1 MLIES
6 HPSKPMASLPQA
18 VARHA
23 WGRPLGALAGGQ
35 AAAIQS
41 SHHQQPPASGA
52 MPLAAITIAHT
63 SALVTAGL
71 AAMLRDMPDFD
82 VRIWGD
88 PASSVHRGLHESAV
102 RVVIG
107 DVVQVPDVLAA
118 APCRSGGALDR
129 EPRVVLIRSGDDTIE
144 PCPASALRVD
154 AWLSVDCSADELFA
168 TVHRLCSRLAPSL
181 PGSGSAVPVRGG
193 LAPGALRRVREH
205 IHQRLAE
212 RIELSDLAQI
222 AGLSECHFARAF
234 KQSVGMP
241 PHRYVL
247 QRRIEAAALM
257 IERTDRPLS
266 EIALDVGFSDQS
278 HFTRMFS
285 RLARQTPREFRH
297 QRR

>member
-6 HPSKPMASLPQA
+6 HSSKSMDPFLQPG
-18 VARHA
+18 ARPGWSRHLA
-23 WGRPLGALAGGQ
+23 AGGQ
-35 AAAIQS
+35 AVAIRTNHREPPSAS
-41 SHHQQPPASGA
+41 SA
-52 MPLAAITIAHT
+52 MPLAVITIAHT

-82 VRIWGD
+82 VRIWSDSG
-88 PASSVHRGLHESAV
+88 SSLHRGPHESAV

-107 DVVQVPDVLAA
+107 DAVQVSDVLAL
-118 APCRSGGALDR
+118 APCRSGEASSRD
-129 EPRVVLIRSGDDTIE
+129 PRVVLIRSGDDVIE
-144 PCPASALRVD
+144 PRLASTMQVD
-154 AWLSVDCSADELFA
+154 AWLSVECSADELFA
-168 TVHRLCSRLAPSL
+168 TVHRLCTRVPPSL
-181 PGSGSAVPVRGG
+181 PGARSVVPVRGG

-234 KQSVGMP
+234 KQSIGMP
-241 PHRYVL
+241 PHRYML

-285 RLARQTPREFRH
+285 RLTRQTPREFRH